1 MSDAGVAAGFR
12 PGGPSAGGGRG
23 LGDSMKHAD
32 AMGSGTPQGG
42 PLQLSWL
49 ARLIGTH
56 APEEVATAIA
66 DLVQARPG
74 CVAASVHWGQ
84 GEAVAA
90 QGRPPMSLAPAD
102 ASWLAAVARTAG
114 PLRHPDGRRVAVRL
128 CTQPEVALLLLQL
141 QPGEA
146 DDRFL
151 AALETPLRL
160 AGQHLRWA
168 LEWAELKDS
177 HEQLERSEN
186 LQRALFA
193 ISDLAGSERDM
204 PDMLRGIHAIVSTLM
219 YAENFFIV
227 LHDAVPDT
235 IRFLYFVDAQEP
247 IPPGGGQDM
256 PLSAIEHTLT
266 WYVMRDGKARMGNAE
281 ELRSQVVGPVTLIG
295 PDSHDWLGVPMLRDG
310 QPRGALVVQSYRR
323 DIGFTDEDLAL
334 LEFVGSHILTALE
347 RKQGKD
353 ELEQRVQ
360 RRTLQLAEANRG
372 LQQEIVERQRA
383 EHLQAALFQI
393 AELATADIDQGTFY
407 RRVHAVVGELLNAE
421 NFFIGLLS
429 DDRLKLTF
437 PYSVDAVLAPPAE
450 RVLARGL
457 SEYVLRLGR
466 ALRVDNADIEELE
479 RRGEIAPGRMNSPAM
494 YWLGVPLIV
503 ADEVIG
509 LVAVQSYRA
518 DVVYG
523 AADQEL
529 LSFVASQVA
538 NSLTRRRSAESL
550 RRAYEQL
557 EQRVEERTLALRKEI
572 GERERVQDQLRH
584 QVMHDALTGLPNR
597 GYLRERIDRA
607 LDAMRREPSQ
617 PCALLYLDVDRFKII
632 NDSLG
637 HLAGDEV
644 LKEVARRLAGCVR
657 HPDLVARLSGDE
669 FAILLEHDEL
679 PWAATAVA
687 QRVLESLD
695 APMPVAGKELP
706 VTASV
711 GIAIGDARYAAAD
724 ELLRDADIA
733 LYRAKQLGRKRYELF
748 DERLAQNVVDVLALE
763 GELRQALAHGQFEPY
778 FQPICAL
785 DGSGRTLGY
794 EALLRWNH
802 PQRGVLRPGDFLK
815 IAEDS
820 GLIEAI
826 DWHLFELS
834 CRLLLQHGRGDSF
847 MTVNVSALHLRHAH
861 FDRRLVQLLE
871 RTGLPPQRL
880 VLEVTE
886 GALLDNPEH
895 VRATLERLRAI
906 GIGAALDDFGTG
918 YSSLSYLHSLPLRI
932 LKIDRAF
939 VQELDKDANS
949 SSTTVVAA
957 ILALARALSIQ
968 VIAEGI
974 ETPTQRDA
982 LMAMGCEMGQG
993 YLLGRPAPIARWREP
1008 RRTDA

>member
-1 MSDAGVAAGFR
+1 
-12 PGGPSAGGGRG
+12 
-23 LGDSMKHAD
+23 MKHAG
-32 AMGSGTPQGG
+32 AVGSMSYEGA
-42 PLQLSWL
+42 LQLGWL
-49 ARLIGTH
+49 ARLTAAH
-56 APEEVATAIA
+56 APDEVAGAIA
-66 DLVQARPG
+66 ELARALPG
-74 CVAASVHWGQ
+74 CSAACVVWGLDDGATWRSVPPLPAAVD
-84 GEAVAA
+84 EAW
-90 QGRPPMSLAPAD
+90 LAD
-102 ASWLAAVARTAG
+102 AVRATA
-114 PLRHPDGRRVAVRL
+114 PHRHPDGSRVAVRL
-128 CTQPEVALLLLQL
+128 CVQPQPALLLLQL
-141 QPGEA
+141 DEPAAGGFFDDLEA
-146 DDRFL
+146 
-151 AALETPLRL
+151 PLRL
-160 AGQHLRWA
+160 AGQHLRRA
-168 LEWAELKDS
+168 LEWAELQDS
-177 HEQLERSEN
+177 HEQLERSEA

-227 LHDAVPDT
+227 LHDVARST
-235 IRFLYFVDAQEP
+235 IRFLYFVDVES
-247 IPPGGGQDM
+247 PPLFEVGRDL

-266 WYVMRDGKARMGNAE
+266 WHVISDGKARMGDAE
-281 ELRSQVVGPVTLIG
+281 ELRSQVAGPVTLIG
-295 PDSHDWLGVPMLRDG
+295 PDSHDWLGVPMLRG
-310 QPRGALVVQSYRR
+310 SQPCGVLVVQSYRP

-334 LEFVGSHILTALE
+334 LQFVGSHILTALE

-360 RRTLQLAEANRG
+360 LRTLQLAEANRG

-393 AELATADIDQGTFY
+393 AELATADIDQGAFY
-407 RRVHAVVGELLNAE
+407 RRVHAVVGELLNAQ

-429 DDRLKLTF
+429 DDGRKLSF

-550 RRAYEQL
+550 KRAYEQL
-557 EQRVEERTLALRKEI
+557 EQRVEERTQALRKEI
-572 GERERVQDQLRH
+572 GERERMQDQLRH

-597 GYLRERIDRA
+597 GYLRDRIERVLA
-607 LDAMRREPSQ
+607 AMRREPQ
-617 PCALLYLDVDRFKII
+617 QQCALLYLDVDRFKII

-644 LKEVARRLAGCVR
+644 LKEVAKRLSSCVR

-669 FAILLEHDEL
+669 FAILLEQDDL
-679 PWAATAVA
+679 PSAATAVA
-687 QRVLESLD
+687 QRVLDALD
-695 APMPVAGKELP
+695 APMPVAGKELQ

-711 GIAIGDARYAAAD
+711 GIAIGDGHYAAAD

-733 LYRAKQLGRKRYELF
+733 LYRAKELGRKRYELF
-748 DERLAQNVVDVLALE
+748 DERLAQTVVDVLALE
-763 GELRQALAHGQFEPY
+763 GELRQALLHGQFEPY

-785 DGSGRTLGY
+785 DGSHRTLGY

-820 GLIEAI
+820 GLIETI

-834 CRLLLQHGRGDSF
+834 CRLLLQHERNDSF

-861 FDRRLVQLLE
+861 FDRRLIQLLE
-871 RTGLPPQRL
+871 HIGLPPSRL
-880 VLEVTE
+880 VVEVTE
-886 GALLDNPEH
+886 GALLDNPEY

-939 VQELDKDANS
+939 VQELDKGANT

-957 ILALARALSIQ
+957 ILALARALNIQ

-974 ETPTQRDA
+974 ETPAQRDA

-993 YLLGRPAPIARWREP
+993 YLLGRPAPIAQWRES
-1008 RRTDA
+1008 RAVDA

>member
-1 MSDAGVAAGFR
+1 
-12 PGGPSAGGGRG
+12 
-23 LGDSMKHAD
+23 MKHAGTV
-32 AMGSGTPQGG
+32 GSMSYEGS
-42 PLQLSWL
+42 LQLGWL
-49 ARLIGTH
+49 ARLTAAH
-56 APEEVATAIA
+56 APDEVAGAIA
-66 DLVQARPG
+66 ELARALPG
-74 CVAASVHWGQ
+74 CSAACVVWGLDD
-84 GEAVAA
+84 GATWRSMPPLPAAVDEAW
-90 QGRPPMSLAPAD
+90 LAD
-102 ASWLAAVARTAG
+102 AVRATA
-114 PLRHPDGRRVAVRL
+114 PHRHPDGSRVAVRL
-128 CTQPEVALLLLQL
+128 CVQPQPALLLLQL
-141 QPGEA
+141 DEPAAGGFFDDLEA
-146 DDRFL
+146 
-151 AALETPLRL
+151 PLRL
-160 AGQHLRWA
+160 AGQHLRRA
-168 LEWAELKDS
+168 LEWAELQDS
-177 HEQLERSEN
+177 HEQLERSEA

-227 LHDAVPDT
+227 LHDVARST
-235 IRFLYFVDAQEP
+235 IRFLYFVDVES
-247 IPPGGGQDM
+247 PPLFEVGRDL

-266 WYVMRDGKARMGNAE
+266 WHVISDGKARMGDAE
-281 ELRSQVVGPVTLIG
+281 ELRSQVAGPVTLIG
-295 PDSHDWLGVPMLRDG
+295 PDSHDWLGVPMLRG
-310 QPRGALVVQSYRR
+310 SQPCGVLVVQSYRP

-334 LEFVGSHILTALE
+334 LQFVGSHILTALE

-360 RRTLQLAEANRG
+360 LRTLQLAEANRG

-393 AELATADIDQGTFY
+393 AELATADIDQGAFY
-407 RRVHAVVGELLNAE
+407 RRVHAVVGELLNAQ

-429 DDRLKLTF
+429 DDGRKLSF

-550 RRAYEQL
+550 KRAYEQL
-557 EQRVEERTLALRKEI
+557 EQRVEERTQALRKEI
-572 GERERVQDQLRH
+572 GERERMQDQLRH

-597 GYLRERIDRA
+597 GYLRDRIERV
-607 LDAMRREPSQ
+607 LVAMRREPQ
-617 PCALLYLDVDRFKII
+617 QQCALLYLDVDRFKII

-644 LKEVARRLAGCVR
+644 LKEVAKRLSSCVR

-669 FAILLEHDEL
+669 FAILLEQDDL
-679 PWAATAVA
+679 PSAATAVA
-687 QRVLESLD
+687 QRVLDALD
-695 APMPVAGKELP
+695 APMPVAGKELQ

-711 GIAIGDARYAAAD
+711 GIAIGDGHYAAAD

-733 LYRAKQLGRKRYELF
+733 LYRAKELGRKRYELF
-748 DERLAQNVVDVLALE
+748 DERLAQTVVDVLALE
-763 GELRQALAHGQFEPY
+763 GELRQALLHGQFEPY

-785 DGSGRTLGY
+785 DGSHRTLGY

-820 GLIEAI
+820 GLIETI

-834 CRLLLQHGRGDSF
+834 CRLLLQHERNDSF

-861 FDRRLVQLLE
+861 FDRRLIQLLE
-871 RTGLPPQRL
+871 HIGLPPSRL
-880 VLEVTE
+880 VVEVTE

-939 VQELDKDANS
+939 VQELDKGANT

-957 ILALARALSIQ
+957 ILALARALNIQ

-974 ETPTQRDA
+974 ETPAQRDA

-993 YLLGRPAPIARWREP
+993 YLLGRPAPIAQWRES
-1008 RRTDA
+1008 RAVDA